1 MHEAVAILLCVLAV
15 FGLYALFARVAVML
29 LPRGAFMISVD
40 GRDRTVEDI
49 LLLTGWLVSVCQ
61 SLTKKGNPAILI
73 SLLNNKR
80 GEGYRGKKCSGHS
93 GNHQGK

>member
-49 LLLTGWLVSVCQ
+49 LLLTERARLLSERERGFSLDVSVLLDEDQ
-61 SLTKKGNPAILI
+61 QEKAMTLRKEGILVYT
-73 SLLNNKR
+73 R
-80 GEGYRGKKCSGHS
+80 MP
-93 GNHQGK
+93 

>member
-49 LLLTGWLVSVCQ
+49 LLLTERARLLSERERGFSPDVSVLLDEDQ
-61 SLTKKGNPAILI
+61 QEKAMTLRKEGILVYT
-73 SLLNNKR
+73 R
-80 GEGYRGKKCSGHS
+80 M
-93 GNHQGK
+93 Q